1 MKAKRNWLK
10 KGAALLLLAAGFLFG
25 GGAPGKALD
34 YESGVRSS
42 KSVSARKE
50 TVRSFQMEYQ
60 VWSEDWVGR
69 EAAPCD
75 VILLLEYSSR
85 MKETASVQKGN
96 ETRLERLRA
105 DAAEFLEGLG
115 ELSPNSRAG
124 LVFFG
129 GGKGQTELTALNS
142 LGRKALREA
151 VAEQKASNTETLE
164 YAEAL
169 ERAQAMAEAGR
180 KQNDRPLYLVTVTA
194 GDWAE
199 EGTEALAQLQ
209 ELRKSGARSY
219 TVSLCG
225 DPPETAEEFWQ
236 SMSSAPLSTHHYV
249 SAGELGGYLKQIRRD
264 IAAVLSVEVVQRLD
278 PRFTLSETE
287 QKRLREEGAHL
298 LAGPDGAWEISWEVP
313 LPRNKSSAWTAALT
327 FQAREEFPGGN
338 DIVTDGEGSGIYRA
352 GEEIAPLT
360 RTTVNVP
367 LSLVLADLE
376 TELFSGEKVK
386 TWYQGKSVEE
396 ALTASPQPA
405 WFGKGKTGSF
415 SYFWETEEG
424 SPVGSL
430 KQLNTLRPASDTVYR
445 LKVTYRPY
453 SEGVLSAG
461 SPVKVTE
468 KAALYRVKL
477 KTGKIRIKAR
487 AGTDVELDRNSSMQF
502 RLERDT
508 GETFYRTAFLEADP
522 EGGKLS
528 LEGELSGLP
537 FGVYTVI
544 PTFGNGL
551 ECTES
556 FQVCRLGVWEEDDTI
571 STDRAEAQVHFT
583 LKRASFWKDSRKNHS

>member
-1 MKAKRNWLK
+1 M
-10 KGAALLLLAAGFLFG
+10 
-25 GGAPGKALD
+25 
-34 YESGVRSS
+34 
-42 KSVSARKE
+42 
-50 TVRSFQMEYQ
+50 
-60 VWSEDWVGR
+60 
-69 EAAPCD
+69 
-75 VILLLEYSSR
+75 
-85 MKETASVQKGN
+85 
-96 ETRLERLRA
+96 
-105 DAAEFLEGLG
+105 
-115 ELSPNSRAG
+115 
-124 LVFFG
+124 
-129 GGKGQTELTALNS
+129 
-142 LGRKALREA
+142 
-151 VAEQKASNTETLE
+151 
-164 YAEAL
+164 
-169 ERAQAMAEAGR
+169 
-180 KQNDRPLYLVTVTA
+180 
-194 GDWAE
+194 
-199 EGTEALAQLQ
+199 
-209 ELRKSGARSY
+209 
-219 TVSLCG
+219 
-225 DPPETAEEFWQ
+225 
-236 SMSSAPLSTHHYV
+236 
-249 SAGELGGYLKQIRRD
+249 
-264 IAAVLSVEVVQRLD
+264 
-278 PRFTLSETE
+278 
-287 QKRLREEGAHL
+287 
-298 LAGPDGAWEISWEVP
+298 
-313 LPRNKSSAWTAALT
+313 
-327 FQAREEFPGGN
+327 
-338 DIVTDGEGSGIYRA
+338 TDGEGSGIYRA

-396 ALTASPQPA
+396 ALTVSPQPA

-424 SPVGSL
+424 SPIGSL

-487 AGTDVELDRNSSMQF
+487 AGTDVELD
-502 RLERDT
+502 
-508 GETFYRTAFLEADP
+508 TAFLEADP